1 MLGWK
6 RFAFPRVYEQHVVFD
21 RARERKVRRVRNERA
36 GHEIVAGTQYV
47 FHFLF
52 GNRKLGDRLESHPA
66 PVILVA
72 APRRHAVKVADV
84 LGLRQREELIPGERE
99 RIVDEAADVE
109 LPLCRR
115 HVRLLSE
122 IEDGPVLHLVL
133 TDWQLRHPMLIRRAA
148 AFRLHARELHVH
160 RALVDFDLTLN
171 VAATPLDQIVHFPIL
186 CAGPHIYQGAWGPL
200 GALARALRSLGLK
213 AVTHLSPL
221 AYARGDGCR
230 ALTNS
235 WPLTAS
241 TFQRS
246 LMQDAAARRRSCSLL
261 SRRRGRC
268 HPSTRRRQARWRS
281 LRGERHRR
289 GGRAPGRA

>member
-47 FHFLF
+47 FHFLS

-115 HVRLLSE
+115 HVRLLPE

-133 TDWQLRHPMLIRRAA
+133 TDWQLRHPMPIRRAA

-171 VAATPLDQIVHFPIL
+171 VATTPLDQIVHFLIL
-186 CAGPHIYQGAWGPL
+186 CAGPHIYQGARGPTPRRSRSRV
-200 GALARALRSLGLK
+200 ALARAQGCRTPVAARLRSRRWLRRLDQFVAAHRVNVPTITDAGRSSS
-213 AVTHLSPL
+213 SPIV
-221 AYARGDGCR
+221 
-230 ALTNS
+230 
-235 WPLTAS
+235 
-241 TFQRS
+241 
-246 LMQDAAARRRSCSLL
+246 
-261 SRRRGRC
+261 
-268 HPSTRRRQARWRS
+268 
-281 LRGERHRR
+281 
-289 GGRAPGRA
+289 